1 MTSATKIN
9 GEYPCCRALFMA
21 NHVCFERYTYV
32 SIDPVM
38 ICPCLSE
45 LQKLLDEKIKEL
57 AKKTQEL
64 EDNAPQPEN
73 GSYYL
78 AFL

>member
-1 MTSATKIN
+1 M
-9 GEYPCCRALFMA
+9 E

>member
-1 MTSATKIN
+1 MTSAAKIN
-9 GEYPCCRALFMA
+9 GEYPCCCSLFIA
-21 NHVCFERYTYV
+21 NHVCFERSAYV
-32 SIDPVM
+32 SIDPIM
-38 ICPCLSE
+38 MFPRLSE

-73 GSYYL
+73 G
-78 AFL
+78 